1 MLCIIRDAAGGRARC
16 ERTRRR
22 RLVFFA
28 PVHATRA
35 GAPRRWVLSLILSAQ
50 WLAASGITHAQALR
64 MPAPRTPSQPTS
76 AQPTTSAE
84 PAATPTTGARRG
96 APAGAHPVAAPGAAA
111 ETARR
116 PRIGLVLS
124 GGGAR
129 GAAHIGV
136 LKVLEELHVP
146 LAAIAGTS
154 MGAVVGGL
162 YASGLSARDI
172 EKIMTSI
179 NWQDAFRDRPPRE
192 DLDLRR
198 KEEDETFLVKYR
210 LGVRDGQV
218 VLPKGLIQG
227 QRLTQTLRRL
237 TLPVA
242 RISNFDE
249 LPTPFRAV
257 ATDLE
262 TGDGVVMTSGDLTT
276 AMRASL
282 SAPGFFAPV
291 ERDGRLL
298 VDGGIADNIPVDI
311 ARSMGVDRVIV
322 VDVSSPLLPG
332 QQLTSFPVISN
343 QMVQILIR
351 QNSQAQ
357 LASLSPQDIL
367 IQPAL
372 GDASSFDF
380 GIVARVIAA
389 GESAALGRRD
399 QLAALAVSEPDMQ
412 RYLAHRETRRSPPP
426 QIDFVQVDPG
436 AGRYGPPA
444 EKLFGDLVGQPLD
457 ADTAARRVSELYGR
471 GGLDTLDYR
480 LVGEP
485 SRYGLAIDARPSSLG
500 TNYLRFGLSLQD
512 DFEGHATYD
521 AAVRFVMSDITRN
534 AGEWVSDLKIGSTT
548 GISTEL
554 FLPLQPY
561 AGWFVMPH
569 LADEAHDLY
578 VLEGQSVLA
587 QYRVHTF
594 DYGVDFGY
602 QFSNWGEVRVGVL
615 REQGHYVLSIGDATD
630 PNLPV
635 QSFTPFDNR
644 DYFVRLT
651 YDRLDDINFPHRG
664 QQATIQYSADRNP
677 TGLGQN
683 ADQVTASYLG
693 AYSWGRDTL
702 SFSAN
707 GGVTLQADITNIN
720 LLFPLGGFLNLSALR
735 PYSLLGPNFG
745 IARLLYYRQIGRAG
759 PGYFDVPTYLGV
771 SFEAGNVWQ
780 SRSEASFGNTQKNA
794 SVFLGMDT
802 PLGPVYLATGF
813 DTHGHQAFYLFLGRT
828 F

>member
-1 MLCIIRDAAGGRARC
+1 MPRIIRDGVRCCASCERARH
-16 ERTRRR
+16 R

-28 PVHATRA
+28 PVHATWA
-35 GAPRRWVLSLILSAQ
+35 GAPRRWVLSLVLSAQ
-50 WLAASGITHAQALR
+50 WLTAPGVTHAQLGGS
-64 MPAPRTPSQPTS
+64 PAS
-76 AQPTTSAE
+76 AASLTGAPPTTEA
-84 PAATPTTGARRG
+84 
-96 APAGAHPVAAPGAAA
+96 APATEAAPTIAAPDA
-111 ETARR
+111 TTEAVRR

-136 LKVLEELHVP
+136 LKVLEELNVP
-146 LAAIAGTS
+146 LDAIAGTS

-162 YASGLSARDI
+162 YASGLSAREI

-179 NWQDAFRDRPPRE
+179 NWQDAFRDYPPRE
-192 DLDLRR
+192 ELDLRR
-198 KEEDETFLVKYR
+198 KEEDETFLVRYR
-210 LGVRDGQV
+210 LGVRDGHIA
-218 VLPKGLIQG
+218 LPKGLIQG
-227 QRLTQTLRRL
+227 QKLTETLRRL

-257 ATDLE
+257 AADLE
-262 TGDGVVMTSGDLTT
+262 NGERVVLASGDLTT

-282 SAPGFFAPV
+282 SAPGIFAPV
-291 ERDGRLL
+291 ESEGRLL
-298 VDGGIADNIPVDI
+298 VDGGIVDNVPVDI
-311 ARSMGVDRVIV
+311 ARAMGVDLVIV
-322 VDVSSPLLPG
+322 VDVDSPLLTRK
-332 QQLTSFPVISN
+332 QLTSFPVISN
-343 QMVQILIR
+343 QMVAILVH
-351 QNSQAQ
+351 QNSEKQ
-357 LASLSPQDIL
+357 LAGLSPRDIL

-372 GDASSFDF
+372 GDASSYDF
-380 GIVARVIAA
+380 GRVARVIGVGEVAA
-389 GESAALGRRD
+389 RGQRA
-399 QLAALAVSEPDMQ
+399 QLAALALSAPEMQ
-412 RYLAHRETRRSPPP
+412 QYLAHRAALRSPLPV
-426 QIDFVQVDPG
+426 IDFVQVDAG
-436 AGRYGPPA
+436 AERYGPAA
-444 EKLFGDLVGQPLD
+444 EKLFGDLVGKPLD
-457 ADTAARRVSELYGR
+457 ANVAARRVSELYGR

-521 AAVRFVMSDITRN
+521 AAVRFVMADITRN
-534 AGEWVSDLKIGSTT
+534 AGEWVTDLQAGSTT
-548 GISTEL
+548 GISTEF

-569 LADEAHDLY
+569 LSDIARNLY
-578 VLEGQSVLA
+578 ALQGQSVLA
-587 QYRVHTF
+587 EYRVHTF
-594 DYGVDFGY
+594 EYGVDFGR
-602 QFSNWGEVRVGVL
+602 QFGNWGEVRVGAL
-615 REQGHYVLSIGDATD
+615 REQGHYVLAIGDATD
-630 PNLPV
+630 ANLPV
-635 QSFTPFDNR
+635 QSFTPFDTR

-693 AYSWGRDTL
+693 AYSFGRDTL

-707 GGVTLQADITNIN
+707 GGVTLQGQITNIN

-745 IARLLYYRQIGRAG
+745 IARLLYYRQIGRGG
-759 PGYFDVPTYLGV
+759 PGYFDVPTYLGM
-771 SFEAGNVWQ
+771 SLEAGNVWQ
-780 SRSEASFGNTQKNA
+780 SRSEASLGNTQKNG

-802 PLGPVYLATGF
+802 FLGPVYLATGF